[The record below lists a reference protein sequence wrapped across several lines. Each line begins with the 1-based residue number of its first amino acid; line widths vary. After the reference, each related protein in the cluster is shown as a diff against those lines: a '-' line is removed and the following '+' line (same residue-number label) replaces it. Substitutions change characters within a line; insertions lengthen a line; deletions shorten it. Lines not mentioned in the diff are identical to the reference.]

1 MQEQKE
7 KRNDIK
13 KLNICA
19 MKKYKNMQCRGQPY
33 DSLIK
38 EKSYIF
44 TTGETNNF
52 AINMCFGLLINLEN
66 FSIGSK

>member
-1 MQEQKE
+1 
-7 KRNDIK
+7 
-13 KLNICA
+13 
-19 MKKYKNMQCRGQPY
+19 MKKCKNMQCRGQPY

-66 FSIGSK
+66 FSIGPE